1 MLRIISE
8 SRLKITVL
16 DNGLN
21 WHKLITSSGFVYL
34 NSMKTAVVMGTR
46 PEIIKLAPVIN
57 QLRKKDSTLI
67 FSGQHYDHLMG
78 MDLIEQLKLRRP
90 DYSLLISKSVPAV
103 QMGEIMIRL
112 SKILDETKP
121 DTVIVQG
128 DTNTVMASAVT
139 SLKSKVPV
147 SHVESGLRSFD
158 WRMPEEHNRICVDH
172 VSDLLFAPTKTSRN
186 NLLAE
191 CVHGRIHVTGNTV
204 IDSVERYAR
213 ISRAKSTL
221 DIGIDNYALLTLHRS
236 ENVDDDVSLSSI
248 IGALLGCKQ
257 CFVFPVH
264 PRTKK
269 RLVQL
274 GLLEKMERAKNFT
287 LLDPAGY
294 FDMLELM
301 KRSSFVVTDSGGIQE
316 EVTAPS
322 IRKKAVVIR
331 KTTDRPESIASGYA
345 LMAGTSPP
353 QIQKSITNVAN
364 LPSLRTRRTPPYGR
378 GGASEKIISILK
390 DRF

>member
-1 MLRIISE
+1 
-8 SRLKITVL
+8 
-16 DNGLN
+16 
-21 WHKLITSSGFVYL
+21 
-34 NSMKTAVVMGTR
+34 MKTAVVIGTR
-46 PEIIKLAPVIN
+46 PEIIKLAPVID

-78 MDLIEQLKLRRP
+78 VDLIEQLGLRRP
-90 DYSLLISKSVPAV
+90 DYSLPISKSVPAV
-103 QMGEIMIRL
+103 QMGKIMIRL

-128 DTNTVMASAVT
+128 DTNTILASAVA

-172 VSDLLFAPTKTSRN
+172 ISELLFAPTKTSRT
-186 NLLAE
+186 NLLTE

-204 IDSVERYAR
+204 IDSVEKYAR

-221 DIGIDNYALLTLHRS
+221 DIGIDDYALLTLHRS
-236 ENVDDDVSLSSI
+236 ENVDDDASLSSI
-248 IGALLGCKQ
+248 IGALRGCKQ
-257 CFVFPVH
+257 QRFVFPVH

-269 RLVQL
+269 RLIQL
-274 GLLEKMERAKNFT
+274 GLLEKLEALENFT
-287 LLDPAGY
+287 LLDSAGY

-353 QIQKSITNVAN
+353 QIQKSIKNVAN
-364 LPSLRTRRTPPYGR
+364 LSSLRTRRSPPPSPPPYGR
-378 GGASEKIISILK
+378 GGASKKIIRILK

>member
-1 MLRIISE
+1 
-8 SRLKITVL
+8 
-16 DNGLN
+16 
-21 WHKLITSSGFVYL
+21 
-34 NSMKTAVVMGTR
+34 MKTAVVVGTR
-46 PEIIKLAPVIN
+46 PEIIKLAPVISR
-57 QLRKKDSTLI
+57 LRKRDSALI
-67 FSGQHYDHLMG
+67 FSGQHYDRLMG
-78 MDLIEQLKLRRP
+78 MDLIEQLGLRRP
-90 DYSLLISKSVPAV
+90 DYSLQVSKSVPAV

-112 SKILDETKP
+112 SKILDKAKP

-128 DTNTVMASAVT
+128 DTNTVLASAVA
-139 SLKSKVPV
+139 SLKSRIPV

-172 VSDLLFAPTKTSRN
+172 VSEILFAPTKTSRA

-221 DIGIDNYALLTLHRS
+221 DIGIDDYALLTLHRS
-236 ENVDDDVSLSSI
+236 ENIDDDASLSSI

-257 CFVFPVH
+257 QRFVFPVH

-269 RLVQL
+269 RLTHL
-274 GLLEKMERAKNFT
+274 GLLEKMKRSKRFT

-322 IRKKAVVIR
+322 IRKRAVVIR

-353 QIQKSITNVAN
+353 QIQKSMMDAAN
-364 LPSLRTRRTPPYGR
+364 LPSLRARRSPPPYGR
-378 GGASEKIISILK
+378 GGASEKIVRILK
-390 DRF
+390 DSF